1 MKDFSTSI
9 KSERQLALLAKK
21 IAKGLKGGEVI
32 GLTGGLGAGK
42 TTFVRYLVK
51 ALAPKKNILVQSPT
65 FGLIHQYATRPPI
78 AHFDLYRLPEKA
90 VLETLETTG
99 FRDFLDGKWL
109 VLMEWS
115 DRLPPGAVR
124 FDGEVHFGFSK
135 EGSRREVR
143 GAFSNCKKVNKN
155 K

>member
-1 MKDFSTSI
+1 MKEFSLTI
-9 KSERQLALLAKK
+9 KNEKQLGVLAKK
-21 IAKGLKGGEVI
+21 IAKSLKPGEVI

-42 TTFVRYLVK
+42 TTFVRHLVK
-51 ALAPKKNILVQSPT
+51 ALAPKKNIVVQSPT

-90 VLETLETTG
+90 VMETLETTG

-115 DRLPPGAVR
+115 DRLPQESALL
-124 FDGEVHFGFSK
+124 DAEIHFEFTAA
-135 EGSRREVR
+135 EQSRRVVGWVKGR
-143 GAFSNCKKVNKN
+143 
-155 K
+155 

>member
-1 MKDFSTSI
+1 MKDFSVVVNNE
-9 KSERQLALLAKK
+9 KQLAALAKK
-21 IAKGLKGGEVI
+21 IAKSLKPGEVI

-42 TTFVRYLVK
+42 TTFVRHLVK
-51 ALAPKKNILVQSPT
+51 ALAAKKNIVVQSPT

-78 AHFDLYRLPEKA
+78 AHLDLYRLPKNA

-115 DRLPPGAVR
+115 DRLPPGAVPL
-124 FDGEVHFGFSK
+124 DGEIHLEFSD
-135 EGSRREVR
+135 EVSSREVR
-143 GAFSNCKKVNKN
+143 GTFL
-155 K
+155 